1 MKRSPGQLLALH
13 LGHCWH
19 SRIKHWNQYVYFV
32 RRETR
37 QPSLR
42 PTDGKGEFT
51 LGLRGPIWDQMDP
64 QLAPCW
70 DCHCVGARGSTPR
83 SDQVVTN
90 EWVPLGEKTSATCP
104 FPQPSVSGGLGI
116 WTLCQ
121 SPPPP
126 LRLILVGSQPG
137 RKPWLR
143 LGLNCRTNLRDSGLQ
158 ASRYVPVGQPWWQA
172 HSSIQFWVETVNN
185 NTTFFS
191 PLLCQEFC

>member
-19 SRIKHWNQYVYFV
+19 SRIKHWKQYVYFV

-37 QPSLR
+37 QPSLQ
-42 PTDGKGEFT
+42 PTDGEFT
-51 LGLRGPIWDQMDP
+51 LGLRGPLWDQMDP

-90 EWVPLGEKTSATCP
+90 EWVPLGRENQGNMSLPPAQCLRRAGRLGL
-104 FPQPSVSGGLGI
+104 VS
-116 WTLCQ
+116 

-126 LRLILVGSQPG
+126 LRVMFVGSQPG
-137 RKPWLR
+137 RKPWLC
-143 LGLNCRTNLRDSGLQ
+143 LGLNCRTNLRDGRLQ
-158 ASRYVPVGQPWWQA
+158 ASRYVPVGQPW
-172 HSSIQFWVETVNN
+172 
-185 NTTFFS
+185 
-191 PLLCQEFC
+191 